1 MHDKLTEKQ
10 AERAMRRLMPQLLR
24 SAAIG
29 VWLAILSIAVAPT
42 AHAQAEPVIVN
53 VENFVRA
60 ETAAQFDRVVENAG
74 GVNRFFHLRVPTPL
88 DQQTVIRMNRDTIYS
103 SAVVDISEGATL
115 IVPDAGDRYMSIM
128 VVNEDHY
135 VNKVIHGPG
144 AHALT
149 VEELGTPYVVLAV
162 RTLVNASDPADIREA
177 NALQDQLKIEAA
189 SAKPYTHPEYDKESY
204 ETTYEALLVL
214 SRANIDDSSTFG
226 RKEDVDPVRHLLG
239 TAWGWGGL
247 PEEEASYLTVN
258 PNLPVGAYE
267 LTFRDVPVDAFWSVT
282 VYNKDGFFDP
292 NDQDAYS
299 VNSLTGTAND
309 DGSYTI
315 HFGGEPGTVN
325 HLPIAEGWN
334 YSVRFYQP
342 RQEILD
348 GTWKFPEVKP
358 VAAK

>member
-1 MHDKLTEKQ
+1 MRKMIPHLT
-10 AERAMRRLMPQLLR
+10 A

-29 VWLAILSIAVAPT
+29 VCLAILSIALASN
-42 AHAQAEPVIVN
+42 ASAQAKPVIVN
-53 VENFVRA
+53 ADNFVRA
-60 ETAAQFDRVVENAG
+60 ETAAQFDRIVENAG
-74 GVNRFFHLRVPTPL
+74 GVNRFFHLRGPAPL
-88 DQQTVIRMNRDTIYS
+88 DKQTVIRMNRDTIYS
-103 SAVVDISEGATL
+103 SALVDISKGATL

-135 VNKVIHGPG
+135 LNKVIHEPG
-144 AHALT
+144 EHELT
-149 VEELGTPYVVLAV
+149 VKEFGTPYVALAV
-162 RTLVNASDPADIREA
+162 RTLVDASDPADIRKA
-177 NALQDQLKIEAA
+177 NALQDQLKIKAA
-189 SAKPYTHPEYDKESY
+189 SAKAYTHPDYDKESY
-204 ETTYEALLVL
+204 KTTYDALLVL
-214 SRANIDDSSTFG
+214 SRGMADAGATFG

-247 PEEEASYLTVN
+247 PEEEAYYLNVE
-258 PNLPVGAYE
+258 PNLPVGAYQ

-282 VYNKDGFFDP
+282 VYNKEGFLDP

-315 HFGGEPGTVN
+315 HFGGDPGSTN

-334 YSVRFYQP
+334 YSVRLYQP
-342 RQEILD
+342 QKAILD

-358 VAAK
+358 VASK

>member
-1 MHDKLTEKQ
+1 
-10 AERAMRRLMPQLLR
+10 MRKMMPHSMTR
-24 SAAIG
+24 AAIG
-29 VWLAILSIAVAPT
+29 VCLAALSVASAPNVS
-42 AHAQAEPVIVN
+42 AKDEPVIVN

-60 ETAAQFDRVVENAG
+60 ETAAQFDRIVETAAG
-74 GVNRFFHLRVPTPL
+74 EVNRFFHLRGPTPL

-144 AHALT
+144 AHPLT
-149 VEELGTPYVVLAV
+149 VEELGTPYVALAV
-162 RTLVNASDPADIREA
+162 RTLVDASDPADIRQA